1 MASVVV
7 AGGSVAGVGARR
19 LPSRISR
26 SDKVKKSTRELKEH
40 REVKTVPEAGG
51 QSGGGVQY

>member
-26 SDKVKKSTRELKEH
+26 SDKTKRTRELKEH

-51 QSGGGVQY
+51 ESGGGVQY